1 MLQRNIDF
9 FAVLFITWVMLGLNW
24 VHSSHWQEA
33 MDSVRVV
40 PAIRIDS
47 CPFSSDIL
55 SRLTCIL
62 PH

>member
-1 MLQRNIDF
+1 MLRQNIDLI
-9 FAVLFITWVMLGLNW
+9 AVLFITLALLGVEW

-33 MDSVRVV
+33 LNSVRVV
-40 PAIRIDS
+40 PAIQIDR

-55 SRLTCIL
+55 SRLTLIL